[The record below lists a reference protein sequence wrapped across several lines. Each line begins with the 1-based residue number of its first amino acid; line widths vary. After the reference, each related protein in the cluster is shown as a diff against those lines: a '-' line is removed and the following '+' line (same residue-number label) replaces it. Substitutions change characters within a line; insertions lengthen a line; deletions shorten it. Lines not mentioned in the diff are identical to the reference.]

1 MGAGWQWK
9 RAGQWKKTG
18 IGAPAKNFP
27 FDRRGK
33 IPRVCAVNLLLNGI
47 LLRPLLLGLASR

>member
-1 MGAGWQWK
+1 MAGGNGNPWPGNFWSSFQ
-9 RAGQWKKTG
+9 GG
-18 IGAPAKNFP
+18 GNFP

-33 IPRVCAVNLLLNGI
+33 IPSLHAVNLLLNGI